1 MAIDESNVSKNFNR
15 TLEETKNN
23 RKTSKPISV
32 KSRGKAICLYP
43 PLTKLVNS
51 KTMFLKKL
59 WIWSSI

>member
-15 TLEETKNN
+15 TLKERKNN

-59 WIWSSI
+59 WI